1 MSKKEKIKI
10 LEKESTIKI
19 GYNLDVI
26 EWELPNKE
34 FNCDIYLEDNVILE
48 SHCLLNLN
56 GINGSIHIHSKN
68 NNVVNISLGLS
79 LNKENNII
87 IKNSLDG
94 NSSYSKIILHVVQ
107 EDNNKSTLKTVGLI
121 NEKTIDNE
129 FLEQIKVLNLK
140 DEKITCLPE
149 LLVYSNEAIANHSA
163 TIRSIS
169 DDELFYLNSKGIDNE
184 NAKEIIVK
192 GFLESMLNR

>member
-56 GINGSIHIHSKN
+56 GINGSIHIYSKN
-68 NNVVNISLGLS
+68 NNVV
-79 LNKENNII
+79 
-87 IKNSLDG
+87 
-94 NSSYSKIILHVVQ
+94 KIILHVVQ

-169 DDELFYLNSKGIDNE
+169 DDELFYLNSKGLNKE